1 MKQTNPEQ
9 VETAKQMLLA
19 LKAKRGGS
27 LVDFHKKIANDPALL
42 QAFSQQ
48 YDICNKDLKHLPRK
62 YRELM
67 IMALGCAF
75 KTPTTI
81 NVHAKLALEN
91 GATIEEIGE
100 TLRLVFFLGGANCLI
115 PAAEIFDALDV
126 E

>member
-1 MKQTNPEQ
+1 MKQTNPE
-9 VETAKQMLLA
+9 VLNKAKLLLGE

-48 YDICNKDLKHLPRK
+48 YDICNKELNHLPRK
-62 YRELM
+62 YREL
-67 IMALGCAF
+67 IILALGCAF

-81 NVHAKLALEN
+81 NVHARLALEN

-115 PAAEIFDALDV
+115 PAAEIFEAV
-126 E
+126 EE